1 MRARIEAEN
10 EFEQMH
16 FTIPI
21 YLVKYIEL
29 MHQFVFADNASS
41 AGWGCDPGWQL
52 TSCAGPCEIRRE
64 WCLLAA
70 ETWR

>member
-16 FTIPI
+16 FTISI

-29 MHQFVFADNASS
+29 MHQFV
-41 AGWGCDPGWQL
+41 L
-52 TSCAGPCEIRRE
+52 LITPCLRGGAATLGGSLQIA
-64 WCLLAA
+64 LGLAKFVGSGA
-70 ETWR
+70 C